1 MFWRRK
7 SPKGE
12 EPLTFAYDGKEPLI
26 VAYASGGSGG
36 SGGGGAGGV
45 AIVRKYG
52 AHYVAET
59 TTTEHY
65 DDYLMHHDPDEA
77 LCPYNHEPMDCTCE
91 YIKAARKD
99 QARKDMQ
106 TVLKVTGYYPS
117 VSITEGVYTQEEM
130 DRIVDYVVATCAE
143 QIQYAAGIGT
153 EE

>member
-52 AHYVAET
+52 DHYVAET

-65 DDYLMHHDPDEA
+65 DYLMHHDPDEA